1 MMLGVWRSAC
11 DPNYVQEWTEE
22 EKVIQDEFV
31 VCYGHGQIDLLIHF
45 RDEAEIC

>member
-22 EKVIQDEFV
+22 EKVIQD
-31 VCYGHGQIDLLIHF
+31 DLRRMLWTWA
-45 RDEAEIC
+45 D